1 VWWRTVGD
9 ESHLLHA
16 ALFQGF
22 LREAQVTVMDG
33 VERAPQD
40 ADRCDAHYLKRQATH
55 VSQHMREVS
64 GEACSGGAVDH
75 TMVV

>member
-1 VWWRTVGD
+1 VWRRTVGD

-33 VERAPQD
+33 VERPPED
-40 ADRCDAHYLKRQATH
+40 ADWCDAHCLQCQATH
-55 VSQHMREVS
+55 VSQHMREVG
-64 GEACSGGAVDH
+64 GEARSGGTVDH